1 MTYKNGTILM
11 NMMNKLM
18 LAAAVS
24 GLLAGCITSKE
35 IIVGRDENGNEIVRK
50 ADDIDY
56 DKAAQARIN
65 LAYSFMQQREMS
77 SAKENLNIAESYSS
91 GLEALHLAW
100 GRYYDIVGDYTNAEK
115 KYQRAISENP
125 ESGISYT
132 HYGNF
137 LCSRGRRD
145 EGLNN
150 LLKAVSLPKFAQ
162 MSLAYET
169 AATCAYEAGK
179 TEDSRKYFE
188 QAMSYG
194 GNSPSLLF
202 NYAMFSF
209 ENGDYE
215 KADKLMRNYDMFQ
228 HRDTAQTLFL
238 KIRIAQKMGEYA
250 SSEIFGRKL
259 LKAFPKS
266 DEAKKFKAGE
276 Y

>member
-1 MTYKNGTILM
+1 M
-11 NMMNKLM
+11 NMMNRLL
-18 LAAAVS
+18 LAAVAT
-24 GLLAGCITSKE
+24 GLLTGCITSKE

-56 DKAAQARIN
+56 EKAALARIN
-65 LAYSFMQQREMS
+65 FAYSFMQQREMS
-77 SAKENLNIAESYSS
+77 SAKENLNIAESYAPN
-91 GLEALHLAW
+91 LESLHLAW
-100 GRYYDIVGDYTNAEK
+100 GRYYDIVGDYANAEK
-115 KYQRAISENP
+115 KYQTAIKEYP
-125 ESGISYT
+125 ESGMSYT
-132 HYGNF
+132 HYGSF

-150 LLKAVSLPKFAQ
+150 LLRAVSIPKFAQ
-162 MSLAYET
+162 MSLAYEA

-179 TEDSRKYFE
+179 IDESKKYFE

-194 GNSPSLLF
+194 GNAPSLLF
-202 NYAMFSF
+202 NYATFSF

-215 KADKLMRNYDMFQ
+215 KADRLMRNYDMFQ

-238 KIRIAQKMGEYA
+238 KIRISQKMGEYA
-250 SSEIFGRKL
+250 SSEVYGRKL

-266 DEAKKFKAGE
+266 EEAKKFKAGD